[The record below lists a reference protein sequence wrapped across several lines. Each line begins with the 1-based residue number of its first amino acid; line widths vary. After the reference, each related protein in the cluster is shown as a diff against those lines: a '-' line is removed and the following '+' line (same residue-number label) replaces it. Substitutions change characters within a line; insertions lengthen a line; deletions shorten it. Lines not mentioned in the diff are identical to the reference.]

1 MAKFVFRL
9 EAVLKQRRIEE
20 DRRRLVVAELE
31 RKRLA
36 LEDRLGELRA
46 ELELERSHHRAG
58 LSRTR
63 LHMDEARHQAFA
75 IGRLEGQARQETLR
89 LAGLLQRLEV
99 ARADLLKATTARKGL
114 ERLRERRYE
123 EWMWE
128 QERREAAGIDD
139 VVTSAYGRKEAA

>member
-31 RKRLA
+31 RKRMA
-36 LEDRLGELRA
+36 IEDRIGELRA
-46 ELELERSHHRAG
+46 EIELERAHHRTA
-58 LSRTR
+58 LSRSKPPI
-63 LHMDEARHQAFA
+63 DEARRQAFA
-75 IGRLEGQARQETLR
+75 IGRLEGRMRQEALR

-99 ARADLLKATTARKGL
+99 ARADLLKATTARKGM

-123 EWMWE
+123 EWLRE
-128 QERREAAGIDD
+128 QERREAIAIDD
-139 VVTSAYGRKEAA
+139 IVTSTFGRKEAA